1 MLVYRAVLQTTVGL
15 AYMWPLH
22 LRVSEGVQAV
32 QRQLAATQERTQ
44 LVEDRAVHEGQ
55 PFFNMDSPL
64 GLEPEYEKLR

>member
-44 LVEDRAVHEGQ
+44 LVEDRAVRPTLFPANKGRH
-55 PFFNMDSPL
+55 M
-64 GLEPEYEKLR
+64 

>member
-44 LVEDRAVHEGQ
+44 LMEDCAVRPTLFLANKGGH
-55 PFFNMDSPL
+55 M
-64 GLEPEYEKLR
+64 